1 MTGSSYV
8 GFTYN
13 TKKRTCDVFKT
24 HDTSAGLAT
33 EEDTK
38 IYVKAGEVECL
49 ASSQCPKISELSQPE
64 CVLMKCQYCRPHH
77 LTVSPNWQTDPSPFW
92 PGHGGDHRA
101 LQVHQEVLRQSRRGV
116 PVQTPTPRLVES
128 QAASEQVARPRNIR
142 KLTTTIIMSVFR
154 TLQFNISSDCLTAHS
169 VVCTY
174 ILLSSP
180 PPSPHYLFWP
190 DRTDS
195 WPSHVSINFYQECL

>member
-13 TKKRTCDVFKT
+13 TKKSTCDVFKT

-77 LTVSPNWQTDPSPFW
+77 LTVSPNCQTDRLTFLARTRRRP
-92 PGHGGDHRA
+92 PGSA
-101 LQVHQEVLRQSRRGV
+101 
-116 PVQTPTPRLVES
+116 
-128 QAASEQVARPRNIR
+128 
-142 KLTTTIIMSVFR
+142 
-154 TLQFNISSDCLTAHS
+154 
-169 VVCTY
+169 
-174 ILLSSP
+174 SSP
-180 PPSPHYLFWP
+180 GSSTSIETRSSSTDTNPSAGGVSSCL
-190 DRTDS
+190 RTGGETEIYS
-195 WPSHVSINFYQECL
+195 